1 MSYKVSTVLAVFFL
15 ATCLGSAQKI
25 VKKTLVNPESRVFQI
40 DASNCFEVQLGTSN
54 TEEIVI
60 SATIDGEYQK
70 DLLIGVEEDGSNVL
84 ISAGFQPN
92 FVNPNDK
99 LSAHKVVSVAM
110 DISLPEYTQVTLFGT
125 NANISV
131 TGLYKHLIVSLAD
144 GNCILANVSETIEV
158 KTQKGNIFLT
168 AREGKIDA
176 KSNYG
181 DVESE
186 AIPSGDSYYR
196 LHSVEGDIQVKR
208 TE

>member
-1 MSYKVSTVLAVFFL
+1 M
-15 ATCLGSAQKI
+15 
-25 VKKTLVNPESRVFQI
+25 
-40 DASNCFEVQLGTSN
+40 
-54 TEEIVI
+54 
-60 SATIDGEYQK
+60 
-70 DLLIGVEEDGSNVL
+70 IGVEEDGSNVL

-99 LSAHKVVSVAM
+99 LSAHKVVSIAM

-125 NANISV
+125 NANIIV
-131 TGLYKHLIVSLAD
+131 TGLYKHLNVSLAD
-144 GNCILANVSETIEV
+144 GNCRLANVSETIEV

-181 DVESE
+181 DVINE